1 MNFSNYI
8 LLGANSGSPI
18 VLLLL
23 DLSAAFD
30 KVDHDILI
38 DRLKDQVGIQGLALD
53 WFSSYLKVRTISVSL
68 RNCSASVMLLTCG
81 VPQGS
86 ILGPVL
92 FSLYLLP

>member
-1 MNFSNYI
+1 MNFLNYI
-8 LLGANSGSPI
+8 LSGADSGSPI

-38 DRLKDQVGIQGLALD
+38 DCLKDKVGFQGLA
-53 WFSSYLKVRTISVSL
+53 WIGFPHIL
-68 RNCSASVMLLTCG
+68 RLEQFQSVMLLTCG

-86 ILGPVL
+86 ILEPVL